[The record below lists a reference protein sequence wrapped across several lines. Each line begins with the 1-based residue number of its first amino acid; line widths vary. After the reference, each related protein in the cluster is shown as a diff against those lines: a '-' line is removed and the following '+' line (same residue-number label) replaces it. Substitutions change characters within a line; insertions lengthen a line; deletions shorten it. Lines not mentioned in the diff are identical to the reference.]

1 MDLDFFDSELCLA
14 ENTPIRLRSAK
25 GVRVICTAGRL
36 WLTVEG
42 EAGDILLAPGD
53 SHLIRGRGLALLEA
67 IGSGRARFARP
78 VSRPAR
84 LAAGRLAALGRAS
97 RDFVPI
103 PCSHPNCGWLTVF
116 LRRWGLVHN
125 VVRYVDLEK
134 VMNEVAYKTLL
145 DTNEVRGVLGSRGG
159 VPGLQALAS
168 AAKQLVRSTDMFSI
182 AIKPFMDRH
191 TYDQDRIANCCH
203 HITDTHGTLRSF
215 CEYNAL
221 DRRQDSW
228 GRLPTREQLG

>member
-84 LAAGRLAALGRAS
+84 LSAGRLADLWRAG
-97 RDFVPI
+97 RDFV
-103 PCSHPNCGWLTVF
+103 
-116 LRRWGLVHN
+116 R
-125 VVRYVDLEK
+125 
-134 VMNEVAYKTLL
+134 
-145 DTNEVRGVLGSRGG
+145 
-159 VPGLQALAS
+159 
-168 AAKQLVRSTDMFSI
+168 VRSRT
-182 AIKPFMDRH
+182 A
-191 TYDQDRIANCCH
+191 
-203 HITDTHGTLRSF
+203 
-215 CEYNAL
+215 AL
-221 DRRQDSW
+221 PQRA
-228 GRLPTREQLG
+228 